1 MYHMGVTAENVAE
14 RFEMSHRRAV
24 AAIVGGRFDGRI
36 TAASVPQRRGDPVSA
51 DTDGAPA
58 PTLPIYTPPFPL
70 STPPFPRKRES
81 TDQQRH
87 PRESGDKSAAR
98 NQA

>member
-1 MYHMGVTAENVAE
+1 
-14 RFEMSHRRAV
+14 MSHRRAV

-58 PTLPIYTPPFPL
+58 PTLPIYTPPFP
-70 STPPFPRKRES
+70 RKRES